1 MRSTSW
7 FILIRA
13 MLQVL
18 REGTV
23 LSLQSTLW
31 VPQMLIP
38 RTLLH
43 GIHSAD
49 ISRADPSPPTMGGG
63 NLMGGVPSY
72 LMVGGLVMVALSR
85 EYLESEYKLDHMQQF
100 DSWTDELKVLSMTDN
115 YKEGMML
122 SVHLA
127 IVR

>member
-1 MRSTSW
+1 
-7 FILIRA
+7 
-13 MLQVL
+13 
-18 REGTV
+18 
-23 LSLQSTLW
+23 
-31 VPQMLIP
+31 
-38 RTLLH
+38 
-43 GIHSAD
+43 
-49 ISRADPSPPTMGGG
+49 
-63 NLMGGVPSY
+63 MGGVPSY